1 MKKMIRIVATGDSM
15 TQTAGD
21 GCPALAAELAKEY
34 PDKEFEIINQ
44 GVGGTR
50 AGYGLWR
57 MTNEYEFEKKK
68 CPPLVSL
75 NPDVVILES
84 FAYNNAT
91 DGLLNDEGLEHFR
104 DMHYKMVETIRGK
117 TDAIIIFVVTIAP
130 DVTHFLESVPSFYNT
145 PKSILAC
152 MAKERMRY
160 QEEAIKIAG
169 ELQLPLVNV
178 YAETLAAKES
188 GTPLSTFINPEDC
201 IHPSSKGHELTA
213 RLTAELMKRHCLLLK
228 R

>member
-1 MKKMIRIVATGDSM
+1 MGKMIRIVATGDSM
-15 TQTAGD
+15 TQSAGA

-57 MTNEYEFEKKK
+57 MTNEYEFEKEKL
-68 CPPLVSL
+68 PPLVSL

-91 DGLLNDEGLEHFR
+91 DGLLNDEGIEHFR
-104 DMHYKMVETIRGK
+104 DMHYKMVETIREK

-130 DVTHFLESVPSFYNT
+130 DVNHFLENIPCFYNT
-145 PKSILAC
+145 PKSILRS
-152 MAKERMRY
+152 MAEERMRY
-160 QEEAIKIAG
+160 LEEAIQIAG
-169 ELQLPLVNV
+169 ELELPLVNV

-188 GTPLSTFINPEDC
+188 GTPLGTFINPEDC
-201 IHPSSKGHELTA
+201 IHPGPKGHELTA
-213 RLTAELMKRHCLLLK
+213 RLTVEVMKRHNLIK
-228 R
+228 